1 MSWRTCLLWRHRSI
15 HFMCAGLRARTRN
28 ASAVS
33 GICGRTS
40 SNVPQ
45 EDTRRLGAAWWRQS
59 RHPSA
64 DAPRQN
70 HWFWADVRL
79 LSSVDKHLVDVA
91 PDGKLFRDSFGTFV
105 TWAEYKVGI
114 SFHFGPHWI
123 FFWLRRGGWSPLL
136 LCPTSLFKS
145 GIDLVTLSYI
155 SDAWLNC
162 RIVRLSVLWLSRAF
176 THLAR
181 SYTCWN
187 IES

>member
-1 MSWRTCLLWRHRSI
+1 MDLSHLTHSWRQMSWRTCLLWRHRSI

-79 LSSVDKHLVDVA
+79 LSSVDKLFGWCSTWWKNYVVIRLV
-91 PDGKLFRDSFGTFV
+91 L
-105 TWAEYKVGI
+105 
-114 SFHFGPHWI
+114 
-123 FFWLRRGGWSPLL
+123 
-136 LCPTSLFKS
+136 
-145 GIDLVTLSYI
+145 
-155 SDAWLNC
+155 
-162 RIVRLSVLWLSRAF
+162 LSREPRAQMNGCF
-176 THLAR
+176 RPYYLKHIPELASSLPR
-181 SYTCWN
+181 
-187 IES
+187 